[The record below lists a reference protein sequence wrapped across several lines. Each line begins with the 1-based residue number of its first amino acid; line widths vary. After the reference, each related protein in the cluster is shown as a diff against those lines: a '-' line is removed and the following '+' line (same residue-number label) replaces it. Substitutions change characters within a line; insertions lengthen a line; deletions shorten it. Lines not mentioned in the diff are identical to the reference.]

1 MKPNRVVIRAAD
13 EAEFFA
19 AAKEAARRADRGEPF
34 DSAITLSFEDPRRML
49 DVLTKNRQALVREV
63 ICAAP
68 EL

>member
-1 MKPNRVVIRAAD
+1 MTNRVVIRVAD
-13 EAEFFA
+13 EAAFFS

-34 DSAITLSFEDPRRML
+34 DGTITLSFEDPRRML
-49 DVLTKNRQALVREV
+49 DALTKNRQSLVRDV